1 MRIGQEL
8 KNSILSAFFLVM
20 MIVYPLYY
28 DARNGYQVIG
38 DTKYY
43 FFRNISILVVMALL
57 LLVVFDVISQQI
69 DVNIINHYRSLSGT
83 DWFVYGYL
91 LAVLLSY
98 TFTAFQEE
106 ALWGAEGWHMGLISQ
121 LVFTGI
127 YFFLSRYFVWKPR
140 MLYAALIGSG
150 LVFLLG
156 ILNRYSIYP
165 ITIQGQTPTFISTLG
180 NINWFCGYWA
190 VLCPPGVAFYW
201 KSENKGQQIV
211 AAIYTII
218 AFMSGVTQ
226 GSSSAYL
233 ALMGIFLFLFSFSFQ
248 ENLKMKRFLE
258 LCFLFAISC
267 QIARV
272 MRYLPGLTLN
282 YEKELG
288 IVLTDSNV
296 TLVAACAIALLYVLF
311 LYTEQKR
318 DFSVEKCKMVRTVV
332 WVMIAFA
339 FVGYVV
345 LLIGNTCIEGGVFG
359 LAGNSLFT
367 FNNTYANSR
376 GATWTSGVSAYQNLS
391 FFKKLIG
398 VGPDCFAEYIYAV
411 PELAEQVY
419 SQFGNVRLTNAHN
432 EWLTVLV
439 NTGALG
445 LLSYAGIFVSA
456 IWRFVKEAKVQPMLY
471 LCAISVLA
479 YTLHNM
485 VSFQQILNT
494 PYVFIFL
501 GIGESFVREI
511 YRVRKSLRQSLQ
523 NEKETVDK

>member
-43 FFRNISILVVMALL
+43 FFRNVSILVVLIVSL
-57 LLVVFDVISQQI
+57 FVVIDLFLQWK
-69 DVNIINHYRSLSGT
+69 DVNIVNYYKNLSGT
-83 DWFVYGYL
+83 DWFMYGYL
-91 LAVLLSY
+91 IVVLLSY
-98 TFTAFQEE
+98 AFTAYKEE

-121 LVFTGI
+121 LVFIGI
-127 YFFLSRYFVWKPR
+127 YFFFSRYFVWKPR

-165 ITIQGQTPTFISTLG
+165 IIMQGQTPTFISTLG

-190 VLCPPGVAFYW
+190 VLCPMGVAFYW
-201 KSENKGQQIV
+201 KSENISQRIV
-211 AAIYTII
+211 AVIYTII
-218 AFMSGVTQ
+218 AFLSGVTQ

-233 ALMGIFLFLFSFSFQ
+233 ALAGMFLFLFHFSFQ
-248 ENLKMKRFLE
+248 DNQKMKRFLE

-272 MRYLPGLTLN
+272 MRYLPGFSLN
-282 YEKELG
+282 YEKDLG

-296 TLVAACAIALLYVLF
+296 TLVAAIVIALLYLLF
-311 LYTEQKR
+311 LFAEQRKG
-318 DFSVEKCKMVRTVV
+318 FSIEKIKMMRAVV
-332 WVMIAFA
+332 WVIVALVI
-339 FVGYVV
+339 VGYVG
-345 LLIGNTCIEGGVFG
+345 LLIGNTCIEGGIFG
-359 LAGNSLFT
+359 LAGNSFFT
-367 FNNTYANSR
+367 FDSTWANSR
-376 GATWTSGVSAYQNLS
+376 GGTWTGGILAYRNMS
-391 FFKKLIG
+391 FLQRVIG
-398 VGPDCFAEYIYAV
+398 IGPDCFAEYIYAV

-419 SQFGNVRLTNAHN
+419 TQFGNSRLTNAHN

-439 NTGALG
+439 NTGAFG
-445 LLSYAGIFVSA
+445 LIFYAGFFVSA

-479 YTLHNM
+479 YTVHNM

-494 PYVFIFL
+494 PFVFILL
-501 GIGESFVREI
+501 GTGEGFVREVK
-511 YRVRKSLRQSLQ
+511 RVRESLQ
-523 NEKETVDK
+523 NAKETVDK